1 MNRRERRAAT
11 YLDSPAYIWAINNDR
26 PQTWAKKLAYA
37 VGMQMRSIHME
48 KTMGDRL
55 TFSKMKMRIHKV
67 TNDAFLC
74 DVKINQQ
81 TNTWATQVWVPRS
94 NIRSDDD
101 KKMNEHRE
109 MLDAG
114 SFVFIKTFVHVAD
127 WFRDSRKWTAVES

>member
-48 KTMGDRL
+48 KTMGDKL
-55 TFSKMKMRIHKV
+55 TFSKMKVKVIGLTDNAVQVNIRIGDK
-67 TNDAFLC
+67 
-74 DVKINQQ
+74 
-81 TNTWATQVWVPRS
+81 TNTWANSVWIPRS

-101 KKMNEHRE
+101 RRVGE
-109 MLDAG
+109 MKQQLESAG
-114 SFVFIKTFVHVAD
+114 SVSSHLYVVD
-127 WFRDSRKWTAVES
+127 WFRNQRGWTAVES